1 MMKRSNAII
10 SMIVCL
16 FVFQLGVSALPVPA
30 GTDSG
35 SLEQTY
41 QAGPVRGT
49 VVDAA
54 GNPVIG
60 AGVRV
65 PGTTT
70 GTVTDLNGAFV
81 LNVEPGSRLEISCIG
96 YVTKVVTAA
105 ANMSVILE
113 EDAEIL
119 EETIVI
125 GYGSVKRSDLTSAV
139 SKMDDSSIADRPMAR
154 AEQALQGQL
163 AGVTVQTTNN
173 EPGADPQ
180 IRVRG
185 AASLS
190 AGSDPLYIID
200 GVPNNTLQGVNPNDI
215 ASIEVLKDAA
225 SSAIYGSRGSN
236 GVILVTTKT
245 GQQGAPKVSF
255 NASYGLATMERK
267 MDVLGSIE
275 FMEFR
280 LRYIDTQYVRD
291 YGGLPGD
298 SNAERI
304 AKGVPSNSATYLFDD
319 RWLQYLSPNTQAK
332 HNYDKNKGELA
343 LLNWQDYVY
352 SPAGTQ
358 NYNVS
363 VSGATD
369 RTKYLFSLGY
379 MDQNGLGSV
388 INYKR
393 VSARANIESKLNDWI
408 TVGLNLAPSFIIHRG
423 AGSENGKDKLGT
435 HVLNSTPISEPDTA
449 YQIYYYPYDKYFW
462 GSTNVVY
469 KQYYID
475 NAAVQRGL
483 RLQGTTF
490 IRVTPFKDLSI
501 TGTASANYTT
511 NDTNQF
517 SNETVAKG
525 NWLTSAEGVKSSASH
540 STSWSLSSL
549 LQIVANYNHNFDKHY
564 VDLMAGASVENSNI
578 GWSTSQSFSN
588 LANDTIQGTF
598 SGNNTTTTPTVKS
611 SSYTERTPTK
621 LYSAFARAQY
631 NYDSRYLLSAS
642 IRRDGYSRFGANSKW
657 GWFPSASAGWV
668 ISNEPFFKNAA
679 IDWWNTFKFRASYGE
694 TGNYG
699 IGESAAYSTLSAST
713 YNDANAYYAGSFGNQ
728 DLGWE
733 HTKSVDLAVDLGF
746 LGNRIQFS
754 IDWYNKLTDG
764 LLYSVPVPSVFGTT
778 KVTQNLGSIRNRGLE
793 VELNTH
799 NIQQRDFSWS
809 TSFNV
814 SYNRNSVLQ
823 LGAENTP
830 VTATNNGAANRLEVG
845 MPMYYFY
852 GLKALGVW
860 NSQAEIDAY
869 ILETGKT
876 PKYNGTPIKP
886 GDIKHEDITGD
897 GNITND
903 DRQYLGKPTPDFTY
917 GMTNTFRWKNFD
929 ASILFTAQTGGQIF
943 GTVGRAID
951 RAGNGN
957 WNVLGHWRNA
967 WWSETET
974 GDGTVPYVL
983 STVKPDADS
992 RFVESSNYFRIKNI
1006 TLGYSIPFKKFISSA
1021 RVYLSVENVLL
1032 LTGYY
1037 HGYTPEA
1044 TTQGSGFPGFDFGA
1058 FPAARTFTAGIN
1070 VNF

>member
-1 MMKRSNAII
+1 MKSFI
-10 SMIVCL
+10 SVSHRALMALVACVAL
-16 FVFQLGVSALPVPA
+16 LLTGVSAFA
-30 GTDSG
+30 QTTSG
-35 SLEQTY
+35 KVIDTNGE
-41 QAGPVRGT
+41 
-49 VVDAA
+49 
-54 GNPVIG
+54 PVIG
-60 AGVRV
+60 AAVMV
-65 PGTTT
+65 PGTTNGVT
-70 GTVTDLNGAFV
+70 TDIDGNFSLRVAPGT
-81 LNVEPGSRLEISCIG
+81 RLEVSCIG
-96 YVTKVVTAA
+96 YVTQTVVAA
-105 ANMSVILE
+105 ANMNIVLS
-113 EDAEIL
+113 EDTEML

-125 GYGSVKRSDLTSAV
+125 GYGSVKRSDLTAAV

-225 SSAIYGSRGSN
+225 SAAIYGSRGSN

-267 MDVLGSIE
+267 MDVLKSVE

-280 LRYIDTQYVRD
+280 LRYIDTQYARD
-291 YGGLPGD
+291 YGGSASD

-319 RWLQYLSPNTQAK
+319 RWLQYLSPATQAA
-332 HNYDKNKGELA
+332 HNYDKTKGELA
-343 LLNWQDYVY
+343 LLDWQDYVY

-363 VSGATD
+363 VSGASAS
-369 RTKYLFSLGY
+369 TKYLFSLGY
-379 MDQNGLGSV
+379 MDQDGLGSV

-393 VSARANIESKLNDWI
+393 VSARANIESKLNDWV

-435 HVLNSTPISEPDTA
+435 HVLNSTPLSEPETG
-449 YQIYYYPYDKYFW
+449 YQIFYNPYDKYFW
-462 GSTNVVY
+462 GSSNVVY

-475 NAAVQRGL
+475 RAAVDRGL

-517 SNETVAKG
+517 SNETNVKG

-549 LQIVANYNHNFDKHY
+549 LQVVANYNHSFDKHY

-578 GWSTSQSFSN
+578 GWSTSQSFNN
-588 LANDTIQGTF
+588 LANDTITGTF
-598 SGNNTTTTPTVKS
+598 SGNNTTTTPTVKG
-611 SSYTERTPTK
+611 SSYSQRTPTK

-668 ISNEPFFKNAA
+668 ISNEPFFKHA
-679 IDWWNTFKFRASYGE
+679 DLGWWNTLKFRASYGE

-699 IGESAAYSTLSAST
+699 IGESAAYSTLAAST
-713 YNDANAYYAGSFGNQ
+713 YNDGNAYYAASFGNP

-733 HTKSVDLAVDLGF
+733 HTKSVDLALDLGF
-746 LGNRIQFS
+746 LNNRIQVS
-754 IDWYNKLTDG
+754 VDWYNKLTDG

-778 KVTQNLGSIRNRGLE
+778 RVDQNLGSIRNRGLE
-793 VELNTH
+793 IELNTH
-799 NIQQRDFSWS
+799 NIQNRDFSWS

-823 LGAENTP
+823 LGDKNTP
-830 VTATNNGAANRLEVG
+830 VTNTNNGAANRLEVG

-860 NSQAEIDAY
+860 NSRAEIDAY
-869 ILETGKT
+869 IKETGNT
-876 PKYNGTPIKP
+876 PKYNGTPVKP
-886 GDIKHEDITGD
+886 GDLRHEDLTGE

-903 DRQYLGKPTPDFTY
+903 DRQYLGKPTPDFIY

-929 ASILFTAQTGGQIF
+929 ASILFTAQTGGQIY

-957 WNVLGHWRNA
+957 WNVLGHWRNS

-974 GDGTVPYVL
+974 GDGTLPYVL

-1021 RVYLSVENVLL
+1021 RVYLSIENVLL
-1032 LTGYY
+1032 LTNYY

-1044 TTQGSGFPGFDFGA
+1044 TTQGSKFPGFDFGA

-1070 VNF
+1070 INF

>member
-1 MMKRSNAII
+1 MKSLI
-10 SMIVCL
+10 SVSHRALTALVACVAL
-16 FVFQLGVSALPVPA
+16 LLTGVSAFA
-30 GTDSG
+30 QTTSG
-35 SLEQTY
+35 KVIDTN
-41 QAGPVRGT
+41 GV
-49 VVDAA
+49 
-54 GNPVIG
+54 PVIG
-60 AGVRV
+60 AAVMV
-65 PGTTT
+65 PGTTNGVT
-70 GTVTDLNGAFV
+70 TDIDGNFSLRVAPGTT
-81 LNVEPGSRLEISCIG
+81 LEVSCIG
-96 YVTKVVTAA
+96 YVTKTVTAA
-105 ANMSVILE
+105 ANMNIVLE
-113 EDAEIL
+113 EDAEML

-225 SSAIYGSRGSN
+225 SAAIYGSRGSN

-255 NASYGLATMERK
+255 NASYGLATMERR
-267 MDVLGSIE
+267 MDVLGPVE

-280 LRYIDTQYVRD
+280 LRYIDTQYARD
-291 YGGLPGD
+291 YKGGLASD

-319 RWLQYLSPNTQAK
+319 RWLQYLSPATQAA
-332 HNYDKNKGELA
+332 HNYDKTKGELA
-343 LLNWQDYVY
+343 LLDWQGYVY

-363 VSGATD
+363 VSGASAN
-369 RTKYLFSLGY
+369 TKYMFSLGY
-379 MDQNGLGSV
+379 MDQDGLGSV

-435 HVLNSTPISEPDTA
+435 HVLNSTPISEPETA

-469 KQYYID
+469 KKYYTD
-475 NAAVQRGL
+475 NAAVQRGM

-501 TGTASANYTT
+501 TGTASANYST

-549 LQIVANYNHNFDKHY
+549 LQVVANYNHSFDKHN

-611 SSYTERTPTK
+611 SSYTQRTPTK

-668 ISNEPFFKNAA
+668 ISNEPFFKSAD
-679 IDWWNTFKFRASYGE
+679 ISWLNTLKFRASYGE

-713 YNDANAYYAGSFGNQ
+713 YNDANAYYAGSFGNA

-733 HTKSVDLAVDLGF
+733 HTKSVDLALDMGF
-746 LGNRIQFS
+746 LNNRIQLS
-754 IDWYNKLTDG
+754 VDWYNKLTDG

-793 VELNTH
+793 IELNTH
-799 NIQQRDFSWS
+799 NIQNRDFSWS
-809 TSFNV
+809 TSFNL
-814 SYNRNSVLQ
+814 SYNKNSVLQ

-830 VTATNNGAANRLEVG
+830 VIATNNGAANKLEVG
-845 MPMYYFY
+845 MPMYYFF

-869 ILETGKT
+869 TQKTGNT

-886 GDIKHEDITGD
+886 GDIKHEDITGE

-903 DRQYLGKPTPDFTY
+903 DRQYLGKPTPDYIF
-917 GMTNTFRWKNFD
+917 GMTNNFRWKNFD
-929 ASILFTAQTGGQIF
+929 ASVLFTAQTGGQIY

-974 GDGTVPYVL
+974 GDGTVPYTL
-983 STVKPDADS
+983 STVKPDGDS

-1006 TLGYSIPFKKFISSA
+1006 TLGYSIPFKKFIQSA

-1032 LTGYY
+1032 LTNYY

-1058 FPAARTFTAGIN
+1058 FPAARTFTAGVNIN
-1070 VNF
+1070 F